1 MLVYLSCY
9 QCDNASRPNSCTVEF
24 VSYEENYPIRSMA
37 IPADNQMPIS
47 LSKKSTTAEG

>member
-1 MLVYLSCY
+1 MLVYLSYY
-9 QCDNASRPNSCTVEF
+9 QCNNASRPNSCTVEF